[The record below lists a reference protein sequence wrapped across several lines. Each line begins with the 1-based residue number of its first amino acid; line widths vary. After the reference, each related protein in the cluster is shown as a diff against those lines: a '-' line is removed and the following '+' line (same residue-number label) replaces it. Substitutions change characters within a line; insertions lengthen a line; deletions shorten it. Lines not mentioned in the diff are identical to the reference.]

1 MKKENWALGLSIVAM
16 TIAIIATCIA
26 AYRTPELGFDYQ
38 GVIVVILSLLVTVL
52 IGWNI
57 YTFIDIKG
65 TSQKI
70 DKFRAEFEGKIKKS
84 SLETQFDVKKEMMRV
99 VPILI
104 ARQHGD
110 LISSLQFMFK
120 AFHENKDDGGFAKML
135 AREYILQTIMAL
147 INNENKNLISHL
159 INDMKGTLKVE
170 EIEDFL
176 HEFLSYSEEEK
187 HQRYAG
193 MQNVLLELLKAQS

>member
-1 MKKENWALGLSIVAM
+1 MN
-16 TIAIIATCIA
+16 
-26 AYRTPELGFDYQ
+26 
-38 GVIVVILSLLVTVL
+38 
-52 IGWNI
+52 
-57 YTFIDIKG
+57 
-65 TSQKI
+65 
-70 DKFRAEFEGKIKKS
+70 
-84 SLETQFDVKKEMMRV
+84 DVKKEMMRV

>member
-1 MKKENWALGLSIVAM
+1 MKKESWALILSGMAVLIS
-16 TIAIIATCIA
+16 IACCFIKIEPIS
-26 AYRTPELGFDYQ
+26 YDYM
-38 GVIVVILSLLVTVL
+38 GVLVGILSLLVTVL

-65 TSQKI
+65 TSQRI
-70 DKFRAEFEGKIKKS
+70 DKFRTEFEEKIEKS
-84 SLETQFDVKKEMMRV
+84 NLKTQFDVKMEIMRI

-104 ARQHGD
+104 ARQKED

-120 AFHENKDDGGFAKML
+120 AFHENKDENSFAKMI

-147 INNENKNLISHL
+147 INSENKSLTSHL
-159 INDMKGTLKVE
+159 INDMKGSLKVE

-187 HQRYAG
+187 QQHYAG

>member
-1 MKKENWALGLSIVAM
+1 MKKENRALGLSG
-16 TIAIIATCIA
+16 IAVLISTACCFIRIEPIS
-26 AYRTPELGFDYQ
+26 YDYM
-38 GVIVVILSLLVTVL
+38 GVLIGILSLLVTIL

-70 DKFRAEFEGKIKKS
+70 DKFRAEFEGRIKKS
-84 SLETQFDVKKEMMRV
+84 SSETQFDVKMEMMRV
-99 VPILI
+99 VPVLI
-104 ARQHGD
+104 ARQQGD

-120 AFHENKDDGGFAKML
+120 AFHENKNNENLAKMM

-147 INNENKNLISHL
+147 INNENKNLINHL
-159 INDMKGTLKVE
+159 VNDMKGTLKVE

-176 HEFLSYSEEEK
+176 HDFMSYSEEEK
-187 HQRYAG
+187 NQRYAG
-193 MQNVLLELLKAQS
+193 MQNVLLELLKVQS

>member
-38 GVIVVILSLLVTVL
+38 GVIVGILSLLVTVL

-120 AFHENKDDGGFAKML
+120 AFHENK
-135 AREYILQTIMAL
+135 
-147 INNENKNLISHL
+147 NLISHL

>member
-38 GVIVVILSLLVTVL
+38 GVIVGILSLLVTVL

-193 MQNVLLELLKAQS
+193 CRMYSLNY

>member
-1 MKKENWALGLSIVAM
+1 MREKCFLVSPCVRRKLPMAVA
-16 TIAIIATCIA
+16 
-26 AYRTPELGFDYQ
+26 GQ
-38 GVIVVILSLLVTVL
+38 NKVIYITNKNEWYCEQS
-52 IGWNI
+52 
-57 YTFIDIKG
+57 IKG

>member
-38 GVIVVILSLLVTVL
+38 GVIVGILSLLVTVL

-84 SLETQFDVKKEMMRV
+84 SLETQFDVKKE
-99 VPILI
+99 
-104 ARQHGD
+104 
-110 LISSLQFMFK
+110 
-120 AFHENKDDGGFAKML
+120 
-135 AREYILQTIMAL
+135 REYILQTIMAL

>member
-38 GVIVVILSLLVTVL
+38 GVIVGILSLLVTVL

-84 SLETQFDVKKEMMRV
+84 SLETQFDVKKGNDESCSNSHCPTTWR
-99 VPILI
+99 
-104 ARQHGD
+104 
-110 LISSLQFMFK
+110 F
-120 AFHENKDDGGFAKML
+120 NKLFTV
-135 AREYILQTIMAL
+135 Y
-147 INNENKNLISHL
+147 
-159 INDMKGTLKVE
+159 V
-170 EIEDFL
+170 
-176 HEFLSYSEEEK
+176 
-187 HQRYAG
+187 
-193 MQNVLLELLKAQS
+193 